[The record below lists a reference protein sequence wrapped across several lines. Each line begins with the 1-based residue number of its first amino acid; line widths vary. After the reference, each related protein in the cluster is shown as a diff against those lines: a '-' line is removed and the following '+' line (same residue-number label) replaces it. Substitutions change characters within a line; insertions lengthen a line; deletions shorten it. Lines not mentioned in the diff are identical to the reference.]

1 MTKPLKLVYTENG
14 FDTGD
19 FLIDEKMTN
28 YSPADLMLMS
38 IASCSAIVFRNI
50 LRKKRVEFSDL
61 WIDATMERIPEEE
74 NRISAIHLHFKI
86 TGSELDPKAL
96 EKALKLTPKYCSMVR
111 SVENSIIVDESLEI
125 MP

>member
-14 FDTGD
+14 FDTGE
-19 FLIDEKMTN
+19 FLIDENKTG

-38 IASCSAIVFRNI
+38 IAGCSAIVFRNI
-50 LRKKRVEFSDL
+50 LRKKRIGFTDL

-74 NRISAIHLHFKI
+74 NRIHAIHLHFKI
-86 TGSELDPKAL
+86 AGTDLNPQIL
-96 EKALKLTPKYCSMVR
+96 EKVLKLTPKYCSMIR

>member
-19 FLIDEKMTN
+19 FFIDEKMTN

>member
-19 FLIDEKMTN
+19 FFIDEKMTN

-96 EKALKLTPKYCSMVR
+96 EKVLKLTPKYCSMVR

>member
-14 FDTGD
+14 FDTGG

>member
-111 SVENSIIVDESLEI
+111 SVEKSILVDESLEI

>member
-19 FLIDEKMTN
+19 FLIDDKLTN

-50 LRKKRVEFSDL
+50 LKKKRVEFSDL

-86 TGSELDPKAL
+86 TGDNLEPKPL

-111 SVENSIIVDESLEI
+111 SVEKSILVDESLEI

>member
-19 FLIDEKMTN
+19 LLIDDKMTAHT
-28 YSPADLMLMS
+28 PADLMLMS

-50 LRKKRVEFSDL
+50 LRKKRVDFTDL
-61 WIDATMERIPEEE
+61 WVDATMERIPEEE

-86 TGSELDPKAL
+86 TGSHLNPHPL

-111 SVENSIIVDESLEI
+111 SVEKSIIVDESLEI

>member
-14 FDTGD
+14 FDTGK
-19 FLIDEKMTN
+19 FLIDENTTD
-28 YSPADLMLMS
+28 YSPANLMLMS
-38 IASCSAIVFRNI
+38 IASCSAIVFQKI
-50 LRKKRVEFSDL
+50 LRKKRMDFTDL

-74 NRISAIHLHFKI
+74 NRIHAIHLHFKI
-86 TGSELDPKAL
+86 TGHELDSKIL
-96 EKALKLTPKYCSMVR
+96 EKALKLTPKYCSMIR

>member
-19 FLIDEKMTN
+19 FLIDDKRTN
-28 YSPADLMLMS
+28 YSPADLMLIS

-50 LRKKRVEFSDL
+50 LKKKRVEFSDL

-86 TGSELDPKAL
+86 TGDNLEPKPL

-111 SVENSIIVDESLEI
+111 SVEKSILVDESLEI

>member
-19 FLIDEKMTN
+19 FLIDDKRAN

-86 TGSELDPKAL
+86 TGDNLEPKSL

>member
-19 FLIDEKMTN
+19 FLIDDKRTN

-86 TGSELDPKAL
+86 TGDNLEPKPL

-111 SVENSIIVDESLEI
+111 SVEKSILVDESLEI

>member
-14 FDTGD
+14 FDTGK
-19 FLIDEKMTN
+19 FLIDENTTD
-28 YSPADLMLMS
+28 YSPANLMLMS
-38 IASCSAIVFRNI
+38 IASCSAIVFQKI
-50 LRKKRVEFSDL
+50 LRKKRMDFTDL

-74 NRISAIHLHFKI
+74 NRIHAIHLHFKI
-86 TGSELDPKAL
+86 TGHELDPKIL
-96 EKALKLTPKYCSMVR
+96 EKTLKLTPKYCSMIR

>member
-111 SVENSIIVDESLEI
+111 SVEKSIIVDESLEI

>member
-14 FDTGD
+14 FDTGE
-19 FLIDEKMTN
+19 FLIDDKLTN

-86 TGSELDPKAL
+86 TGDNLEPKPL

-111 SVENSIIVDESLEI
+111 SVEKSILVDESLEI

>member
-19 FLIDEKMTN
+19 FLIDDKRTN

-86 TGSELDPKAL
+86 TGDNLEPKPL

>member
-61 WIDATMERIPEEE
+61 WIDAKMERIPEEE

-111 SVENSIIVDESLEI
+111 SVEKSIIVDESLEI

>member
-61 WIDATMERIPEEE
+61 WIDATMERIPEEQ

>member
-96 EKALKLTPKYCSMVR
+96 EKALKLTPKYCSMVC

>member
-14 FDTGD
+14 FDTGS
-19 FLIDEKMTN
+19 FLIDDKLTD

-50 LRKKRVEFSDL
+50 LKKKRVNFTDL
-61 WIDATMERIPEEE
+61 WVDATMERIPEEE

-86 TGSELDPKAL
+86 TGADLDPKAL

-111 SVENSIIVDESLEI
+111 SVEKSILVDESLEI

>member
-14 FDTGD
+14 FDTGK
-19 FLIDEKMTN
+19 FLIDENTTD

-38 IASCSAIVFRNI
+38 IASCSAIVFRKI
-50 LRKKRVEFSDL
+50 LRKKRLDFTDL

-74 NRISAIHLHFKI
+74 NRIHAIHLHFKI
-86 TGSELDPKAL
+86 TGHELDPKIL
-96 EKALKLTPKYCSMVR
+96 EKALKITPKYCSMIR

>member
-61 WIDATMERIPEEE
+61 WIDAMMERIPEEE

>member
-14 FDTGD
+14 FDTGE
-19 FLIDEKMTN
+19 FLIDDKLTN

-50 LRKKRVEFSDL
+50 LKKKRVEFSDL

-86 TGSELDPKAL
+86 TGDNLEPKPL

-111 SVENSIIVDESLEI
+111 SVEKSILVDESLEI

>member
-19 FLIDEKMTN
+19 FLIDDKMTN
-28 YSPADLMLMS
+28 YSPADLMLIS

-50 LRKKRVEFSDL
+50 LKKKRVEFSDL

-86 TGSELDPKAL
+86 TGDNLEPKPL

-111 SVENSIIVDESLEI
+111 SVEKSILVDESLEI

>member
-1 MTKPLKLVYTENG
+1 MTKLLKLVYTENG